1 MYFATTAKYSRA
13 SALKW
18 FLDIAVWRT
27 RKDLF
32 VTGERKWAGIAELF
46 CIGII

>member
-1 MYFATTAKYSRA
+1 MNFATSVKYSRI

-18 FLDIAVWRT
+18 FLDIAVWQT

-32 VTGERKWAGIAELF
+32 VTRERKWVGILELF